1 MDWIKF
7 GIPCLFLMYS
17 CTKSETEILDPSTFG
32 YEYYPLDIG
41 KSWTYQMDSIVYS
54 ERVFVKKDSSISYI
68 REEVVDSFRNVEN
81 NLVYSLNVFYTRDT
95 NASWELISAF
105 FVEKNESQLIKTE
118 NGLEFIKLIFPI
130 RKNKSWEGNIRIN
143 SKTDIQIGNERL
155 QPFGDIWYYN
165 YQYFDKAEQ
174 TGRFVVDSVC
184 KVMEADYDGFLE
196 KRYSYAQYAKG
207 VGLVYKELWLLD
219 TQNTDDSI
227 PFENRANKGMIL
239 RQTLVSYH

>member
-1 MDWIKF
+1 MDWIKL

-32 YEYYPLDIG
+32 YEYFPVAIG

-54 ERVFVKKDSSISYI
+54 EKVFVKKDTSVSFI

-81 NLVYSLNVFYTRDT
+81 KLVYRLDVYYTRDT
-95 NASWELISAF
+95 NTPWELVSASF
-105 FVEKNESQLIKTE
+105 IQKNESQLIKTE
-118 NGLEFIKLIFPI
+118 NGLDYLKLIFPV
-130 RKNKSWEGNIRIN
+130 RKNKSWEGNSRIH
-143 SKTDIQIGNERL
+143 SKTEMVIGNEIL
-155 QPFGDIWYYN
+155 QPFGDIWYYSYDYIN
-165 YQYFDKAEQ
+165 QKERLNLFNFEN
-174 TGRFVVDSVC
+174 VC
-184 KVMEADYDGFLE
+184 QVAEADYDGFLE
-196 KRYSYAQYAKG
+196 KRYSYAKYAKD